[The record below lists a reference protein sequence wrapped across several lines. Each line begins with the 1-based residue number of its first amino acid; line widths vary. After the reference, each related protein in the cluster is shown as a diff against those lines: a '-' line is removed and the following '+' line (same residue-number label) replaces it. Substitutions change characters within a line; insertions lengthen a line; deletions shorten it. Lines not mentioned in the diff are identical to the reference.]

1 MLTPASYCR
10 ITYSNLSESQSQ
22 HVEPGDLEQSARE
35 MMNAIKAQ
43 RPELYKKVTDW
54 QTINKVLTR
63 VPDTVVVE
71 IELWSLVE

>member
-1 MLTPASYCR
+1 M
-10 ITYSNLSESQSQ
+10 
-22 HVEPGDLEQSARE
+22 EPGDLEQSARE